1 MDYPNILS
9 KTILDEIESL
19 PGEFREK
26 SEEVRNLQ
34 KELNELKTNYNNKEN
49 TLNKLTKEI
58 ISLENDLVYN
68 YDEVNNFKSEQK
80 IIITELDEE
89 AFNLFRNNFYKLD
102 EEYYK
107 KILCFLKYEN
117 DFEEELNFLLLKPED
132 LHELLRD
139 SYNHFKSM
147 ENNNKYQEIKN
158 KILNNKKR
166 NTIKLNLNINKNKI
180 NDNGNKIGKMELS
193 KPFNIIFNFIENTF
207 KIIDINNKINE
218 IKTDINNKNE
228 IKEKLYIETKLLKN
242 TINEKQENLNN
253 INIYIKRMNNI
264 LIKFKNFFGNHNHI
278 LKNKAAYINN
288 NINNNEKIEME
299 NNHNNI
305 DKKILYLKNNINN
318 SNILIN
324 NNEIINSNLN
334 NFESNS
340 NNFYHSVNNCSKNN
354 LMLNKS
360 SKSNSSLD
368 NSSSNISPNNIK
380 IISINSNTGFGNP
393 KSSINKKQI
402 VNTPKN
408 SNAYNRNRVNLPK
421 SNSNSN
427 ENKKIKIGSL
437 PLFHQTHMPTNKN
450 HKIIKTNSYEKDDT
464 KKISLNNMIS
474 STEHNNTY
482 KKSDNDYFLDE
493 NISEKNSI
501 RTNPQLYHSLKL
513 LGENIHIN
521 LNKENVIKNMN
532 KIKIINDNKNK
543 HDEESVKEIE
553 NKEANDKDKE
563 TIVDNYNNN
572 ILVEF
577 KKDENNKKDFNRNKK
592 LYNNTG
598 IYNNNRKII
607 KMIEKKKLNANK

>member
-1 MDYPNILS
+1 MDNPNIVS

-34 KELNELKTNYNNKEN
+34 KELNELKINYNNKEN

-68 YDEVNNFKSEQK
+68 YDEINNFKSEQK
-80 IIITELDEE
+80 IIITEIDEE
-89 AFNLFRNNFYKLD
+89 AFNLFRNNLYKLD

-117 DFEEELNFLLLKPED
+117 DFEDELNFLLLKYED

-147 ENNNKYQEIKN
+147 EYNNKYQELKN
-158 KILNNKKR
+158 KILINKKR
-166 NTIKLNLNINKNKI
+166 NTIKLNLNSNKNKS
-180 NDNGNKIGKMELS
+180 NDNGNKTTKIELS

-207 KIIDINNKINE
+207 KIIDINNTIKE
-218 IKTDINNKNE
+218 IKADINNKNE
-228 IKEKLYIETKLLKN
+228 MKEKFYIETKLLKN
-242 TINEKQENLNN
+242 AINEKQENLNN

-264 LIKFKNFFGNHNHI
+264 LIKYKNFFGSHNTIH
-278 LKNKAAYINN
+278 KSKPANINN
-288 NINNNEKIEME
+288 NINNNEKIEKE
-299 NNHNNI
+299 NNNI
-305 DKKILYLKNNINN
+305 NLDKKILYLKNNINN

-334 NFESNS
+334 NLENNS

-354 LMLNKS
+354 MMLNKS

-380 IISINSNTGFGNP
+380 IISINSNTGIGNL
-393 KSSINKKQI
+393 KSTLNKKQNT
-402 VNTPKN
+402 NTPKN
-408 SNAYNRNRVNLPK
+408 SNAYKRNRVNLPK

-437 PLFHQTHMPTNKN
+437 PLFHANNIQKNKN
-450 HKIIKTNSYEKDDT
+450 NKIIKTNSYEKDDS
-464 KKISLNNMIS
+464 KKISLKNIIS
-474 STEHNNTY
+474 ATEQNNTY
-482 KKSDNDYFLDE
+482 KKVDNDNFLDE
-493 NISEKNSI
+493 NNSEKNSI
-501 RTNPQLYHSLKL
+501 RTNPQLYHSLKIL
-513 LGENIHIN
+513 EENIHIN
-521 LNKENVIKNMN
+521 LNKENIVKNLN
-532 KIKIINDNKNK
+532 KIEIINDKNNKYD
-543 HDEESVKEIE
+543 DESEKE
-553 NKEANDKDKE
+553 KENDKDKE

-577 KKDENNKKDFNRNKK
+577 KKEENNKKEFNRNKK
-592 LYNNTG
+592 IYNNAG

-607 KMIEKKKLNANK
+607 KMLEKKKLNMNK